1 MGVPEARIIVEDQS
15 QNTGDNFKYAAQVL
29 RSRGLEFQSFLV
41 AQKPYM
47 ERRAYATGKQQWP
60 NKELTITSPP
70 TTYAQYMSGEL
81 PKDDIINIMVGD
93 LQRIIEYPRLGF
105 QITQEVPEE
114 VMGAYVQLV
123 RLGYTRH
130 LIQS

>member
-1 MGVPEARIIVEDQS
+1 
-15 QNTGDNFKYAAQVL
+15 
-29 RSRGLEFQSFLV
+29 
-41 AQKPYM
+41 M

-60 NKELTITSPP
+60 DKKLTITSPP

-114 VMGAYVQLV
+114 DGGLCTVGAIGLYQAFD
-123 RLGYTRH
+123 TN
-130 LIQS
+130 LIGSRNQASLASTLKALEVT